1 MSKIVERTLDVFEM
15 FAAEKRPLSLTDMA
29 RLLDIPISSCHDVLQ
44 ALLSRLCV

>member
-29 RLLDIPISSCHDVLQ
+29 RLLDIPISSLP
-44 ALLSRLCV
+44 